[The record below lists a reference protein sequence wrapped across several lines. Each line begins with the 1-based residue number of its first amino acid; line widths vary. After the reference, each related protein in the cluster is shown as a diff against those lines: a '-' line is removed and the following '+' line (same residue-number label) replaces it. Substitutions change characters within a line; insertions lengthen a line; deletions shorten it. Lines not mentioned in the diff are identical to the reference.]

1 MISNK
6 IQPYPNILVARIC
19 SVFWLILVLL
29 QIVQVFSIVFKS
41 EFNFASRVFVEST
54 WPAWAVTVTLIY
66 LTSVVD
72 QSTLSWKKA
81 LSSFIVILAVYGT
94 FRFFLFF
101 VVMNFAAIG
110 VISSWLVNVV
120 IIIIVFVK
128 IYKTKS
134 TLL

>member
-1 MISNK
+1 MIDNFIK
-6 IQPYPNILVARIC
+6 PYPNILAARIC
-19 SVFWLILVLL
+19 SLFWLILVLL
-29 QIVQVFSIVFKS
+29 QSVQVFSIVFKS
-41 EFNFASRVFVEST
+41 EFTFARRVFVEST

-81 LSSFIVILAVYGT
+81 LSSFVVILAIYGA
-94 FRFFLFF
+94 FRIFLPF

-120 IIIIVFVK
+120 VIIIVFVK

-134 TLL
+134 TMN